1 MLREAFEKRRK
12 AFEAEIAAARDAKEA
27 CDCAVRTLE
36 DIRRACALE
45 HTQLRTRLNELCA
58 VARGALSAM
67 DAVTRVDI
75 QMRLNGA
82 SLSPRG
88 PAARAGL
95 RRAAGFA
102 PAVACA
108 VLAVWLFLDGHNNRA
123 LLAALAAAVS
133 AAAPWRA
140 RRVSAAPPEVTGCP
154 QADPAALA
162 RRMEQ
167 LLDEIDARL
176 EADSL
181 AQAVDEA
188 DEIPDGLLEAAQML
202 MEADLTRDGAFALRA
217 LPGLLTALKRKGI
230 SAVMYSAEN
239 ARYFDLL
246 PAASGERTVRPA
258 LLQNGRLIARGQ
270 AAVANW

>member
-12 AFEAEIAAARDAKEA
+12 AFETEIAAARDAKEA

-45 HTQLRTRLNELCA
+45 NTQLRARLNELCA
-58 VARGALSAM
+58 VARSALSAM

-75 QMRLNGA
+75 HMRLNGA
-82 SLSPRG
+82 PLSPRG

-102 PAVACA
+102 PAAACA
-108 VLAVWLFLDGHNNRA
+108 VLAVWLFLDGYNNPA

-217 LPGLLTALKRKGI
+217 LPGLLAALKRQGV